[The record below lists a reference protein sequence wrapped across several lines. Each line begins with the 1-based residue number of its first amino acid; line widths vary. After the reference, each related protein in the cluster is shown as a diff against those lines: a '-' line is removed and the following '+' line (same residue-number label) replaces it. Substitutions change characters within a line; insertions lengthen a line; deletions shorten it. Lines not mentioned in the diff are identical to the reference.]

1 MTVDAYNRARYE
13 LALSL
18 LRTRVAREPLVL
30 PGIITHIWFYERVL
44 ASVLNDHDREQI
56 VISYEFLYASSP
68 KRFLL
73 SLRGRKPQEIRCKW
87 CGHYTRVARQT
98 HSDLQNFCESCS
110 CKYPWPDFE
119 WDKPEL
125 MALSEGRGS
134 WEPDSENSRIW
145 NEWFDRAVAEGIFTT
160 TEE

>member
-1 MTVDAYNRARYE
+1 MTVDAYNCARYE

-44 ASVLNDHDREQI
+44 ASVPNDHDREQI

-98 HSDLQNFCESCS
+98 HSDLQNFCEA
-110 CKYPWPDFE
+110 
-119 WDKPEL
+119 
-125 MALSEGRGS
+125 ALASTHGPTSNGTNPNLWR
-134 WEPDSENSRIW
+134 
-145 NEWFDRAVAEGIFTT
+145 
-160 TEE
+160 